1 MARPEKKPKP
11 LAACSVCHA
20 LTNVHEE
27 LNQRCRAVVSGR
39 RCYGIYKS
47 AITYLWDAC
56 GSCESTGKVGT
67 QVCSE
72 CAGFGWKLY
81 G

>member
-20 LTNVHEE
+20 LSNVHEE

-56 GSCESTGKVGT
+56 GSCESTIF
-67 QVCSE
+67 
-72 CAGFGWKLY
+72 CASTSRTNE
-81 G
+81 

>member
-1 MARPEKKPKP
+1 MRLDKRPKP

-20 LTNVHEE
+20 LSNQHEY
-27 LNQRCRAVVSGR
+27 LNHRCGVTVNGR
-39 RCYGIYKS
+39 RCYGTYKS
-47 AITYLWDAC
+47 AITYLWDQC
-56 GSCESTGKVGT
+56 ESCEATGKVGT